1 MSKYIF
7 QKTIIS
13 PIFIQKIESMKNNN
27 SNTKQHSAVIII
39 ASFVIILAGV
49 MYSESMITQI
59 LMALFISIIC
69 AQPISWLQKKKVPQG
84 IAVTIVF
91 VGITVVVIGFG
102 QLIGS
107 SLSSFSENA
116 PKYEE
121 NLQEIGI
128 AVFQFAENKGINI
141 SPDEMMKL
149 FDPSKVM
156 KITAGFLG
164 QLGGL
169 MGNAFTIFFLVL
181 FLLMELDS
189 FPIKAKAIVK
199 GSTASLAFLNTI
211 GNSIRH
217 YLSIKTMTSLLT
229 GVLIWISLAI
239 IGVDYAII
247 WALIA
252 FLLNY
257 IPNIGSIIAAI
268 PAILFSIIQLGFG
281 GVIWTIIVFAA
292 VNLIIGNI
300 VEPKMMGK
308 GMGLSTF
315 VVFVSLLFWGF
326 ILGSVGMFLSVP
338 LTMAIKIMLEQDAK
352 TASIAIFLGTQGEAQ
367 AILDKKDRFTDNL

>member
-1 MSKYIF
+1 MENNKSLTRQYGGALNIAA
-7 QKTIIS
+7 
-13 PIFIQKIESMKNNN
+13 FI
-27 SNTKQHSAVIII
+27 III
-39 ASFVIILAGV
+39 AGVIYAQSL
-49 MYSESMITQI
+49 ITQI

-69 AQPISWLQKKKVPQG
+69 AQPIAWLQKKKVPQG
-84 IAVTIVF
+84 LAITIVF
-91 VGITVVVIGFG
+91 IVIIAVFIGFG
-102 QLIGS
+102 DLIGT
-107 SLSSFSENA
+107 SLSSFSEDA
-116 PKYEE
+116 PKYEQ
-121 NLQEIGI
+121 NLREMGKTI
-128 AVFQFAENKGINI
+128 FQFADNKGIKI
-141 SPDEMMKL
+141 STDEMKKL

-156 KITAGFLG
+156 GITAGFLG
-164 QLGGL
+164 QLGGF

-189 FPIKAKAIVK
+189 FSIKTRAIVK
-199 GSTASLAFLNTI
+199 DSGGSLAFLNTI

-268 PAILFSIIQLGFG
+268 PAVLFALVQLGFG
-281 GVIWTIIVFAA
+281 GVIWTTGVFVA
-292 VNLIIGNI
+292 VNMVIGNI

-315 VVFVSLLFWGF
+315 IVFVSLIFWGF
-326 ILGSVGMFLSVP
+326 MLGTVGMFLSVP
-338 LTMAIKIMLEQDAK
+338 LTMAIKIMLEQNSK
-352 TASIAIFLGTQGEAQ
+352 TEWIAIFLGTQGEAQ
-367 AILDKKDRFTDNL
+367 AILDKKEDLIDNS

>member
-1 MSKYIF
+1 
-7 QKTIIS
+7 
-13 PIFIQKIESMKNNN
+13 MKNNN
-27 SNTKQHSAVIII
+27 SLNKRYPVALII
-39 ASFVIILAGV
+39 ASFIIIIAGI
-49 MYSESMITQI
+49 MHAQSMISQI

-84 IAVTIVF
+84 LAVTIVF
-91 VGITVVVIGFG
+91 VGIIVVFIGFG
-102 QLIGS
+102 QLIGT
-107 SLSSFSENA
+107 SLSSFSEDA
-116 PKYEE
+116 PKYEQ
-121 NLQEIGI
+121 NLQEMGKS
-128 AVFQFAENKGINI
+128 VFQFAEDKGVRI
-141 SPDEMMKL
+141 SSDEMTKF

-156 KITAGFLG
+156 RITAGFLG
-164 QLGGL
+164 QLGGF
-169 MGNAFTIFFLVL
+169 MGNAFTIFFLLL

-189 FPIKAKAIVK
+189 FPVKAKAIVK
-199 GSTASLAFLNTI
+199 GSNGSLAFFNTI
-211 GNSIRH
+211 GKSIRH

-268 PAILFSIIQLGFG
+268 PAILFSIAQLGFSG
-281 GVIWTIIVFAA
+281 AIWTTIVFVT
-292 VNLIIGNI
+292 VNLVIGNV

-315 VVFVSLLFWGF
+315 VVFVSLIFWGF
-326 ILGSVGMFLSVP
+326 ILGTTGMFLSVP
-338 LTMAIKIMLEQDAK
+338 LTMAIKVMLEQNPK
-352 TASIAIFLGTQGEAQ
+352 TTSFAIFLGTQGEAQ